1 MHCSLQKSKFRTSY
15 WYSEHDASCNTFLL
29 CVIPQYRTERHLE
42 FWTTGSHRRGR
53 SLSPKIKAVCL
64 HEGHFIKKANGICRM
79 EITICQNEV
88 KILCIKWPTY
98 EVIIITVLKEFE
110 VKYILSED
118 SFFKRDFIHLFLER
132 GREGE
137 REEKKHQ
144 CVVGLSGA
152 PYWGPVLQPRHVPLL
167 GIKPAT
173 LWFTGWCSIHWAT
186 PARAIWKLFINCS
199 MLGKVMGKCPVPC
212 SLVL

>member
-152 PYWGPVLQPRHVPLL
+152 PLL
-167 GIKPAT
+167 GACPAAQACAP
-173 LWFTGWCSIHWAT
+173 TGNQTSH
-186 PARAIWKLFINCS
+186 PLVHR
-199 MLGKVMGKCPVPC
+199 
-212 SLVL
+212 LVLNPLSHTGQGYLKTLYKL